1 MINLHTEM
9 QFNITGTEE
18 DVERVISNDTL
29 ETIGDAASKSI
40 LGFKDTFD
48 VFKKSSTSK
57 NVPYSITTGAV
68 MTVNVVPKTQ
78 PTQSKQPIPEKVVK
92 EAVKAANEAAAK
104 SKTKTTNATNAT
116 KTTPKK

>member
-18 DVERVISNDTL
+18 DIERVVSDDTL
-29 ETIGDAASKSI
+29 ESISAAAKKSI

-57 NVPYSITTGAV
+57 NVQYSITAGAV

-78 PTQSKQPIPEKVVK
+78 PAQPKPIPEKVVK
-92 EAVKAANEAAAK
+92 EVVKAANEAAAK
-104 SKTKTTNATNAT
+104 SSKTKTTAAS

>member
-18 DVERVISNDTL
+18 DIERVVTDDTL
-29 ETIGDAASKSI
+29 ESISSAAKKSI
-40 LGFKDTFD
+40 LGFKDTFV

-57 NVPYSITTGAV
+57 NVQYSITTGAV

-78 PTQSKQPIPEKVVK
+78 PAQSKPIPEKVVK
-92 EAVKAANEAAAK
+92 EAVKAANEAVAK
-104 SKTKTTNATNAT
+104 SKAKTTTAT

>member
-18 DVERVISNDTL
+18 DIERVVSNDIL
-29 ETIGDAASKSI
+29 ESIGAAATKSI
-40 LGFKDTFD
+40 LGFKDAFD

-68 MTVNVVPKTQ
+68 MTVNVVPKT

-104 SKTKTTNATNAT
+104 SSKTKTTNDT

>member
-9 QFNITGTEE
+9 QFTITGTEE
-18 DVERVISNDTL
+18 DIDRVISNDTL
-29 ETIGDAASKSI
+29 ESIGAAATKSI

-104 SKTKTTNATNAT
+104 SKTKTTTTNAT